1 MSADLEGKKV
11 LVTGASSGIGLATV
25 ETFARRGATVALN
38 YLPDDPRGARETID
52 RLNKEGLGVR
62 GAPGDVS
69 KPGEAQSMVQQV
81 IQAFSGLDYLVNNA
95 GVSCTKAPI
104 PSRDLERLTED
115 FFERHTHD
123 ESHWPVSL
131 CEGRGRGASAVARCH
146 RETPHR
152 PPEFIRG
159 GAAWPIAQARRV

>member
-1 MSADLEGKKV
+1 MSADLNGKKV

-95 GVSCTKAPI
+95 GVSCTK
-104 PSRDLERLTED
+104 
-115 FFERHTHD
+115 
-123 ESHWPVSL
+123 
-131 CEGRGRGASAVARCH
+131 SAD
-146 RETPHR
+146 P
-152 PPEFIRG
+152 
-159 GAAWPIAQARRV
+159 